1 MSWVE
6 PARVEFVSDYKD
18 FMMLVHN
25 VLIGSQ
31 LEKLT
36 TQVVESSISKYE
48 GLEDVYKMTLKSIK
62 MPVGKEVRTD
72 LENNINK
79 IRESL

>member
-1 MSWVE
+1 ME